1 MKESTFSEK
10 AILGFS
16 IALVILA
23 IGAFSWLWFG
33 SERPSPDQYMS
44 SNDLSEVSTS
54 ALESEAQTLM
64 DGLQNHSGIPV
75 VEPTSKEGKENPFAE
90 IN

>member
-1 MKESTFSEK
+1 MKENTFSER

-16 IALVILA
+16 IALVILV

-33 SERPSPDQYMS
+33 AKKPSPEQYMS
-44 SNDLSEVSTS
+44 SNDLKEISVS
-54 ALESEAQTLM
+54 ALESEAKTLL

-75 VEPTSKEGKENPFAE
+75 AEPTSKEGKEDPFAE
-90 IN
+90 IK